1 VIITFISSNR
11 PEDEI
16 RVQLRFRN
24 IVDAINRTGFHLA
37 HVIDFDS
44 FIHNTPKAQKIC
56 SRSDILVVYRY
67 LYGPILTAI
76 QYWKARE
83 KKVIVDFDQAIDCLT
98 PDMPDYSFW
107 LEGAPVS
114 AASGKHLPESR
125 IDPVPLEQFKWGL
138 GVVDAA
144 TVVSARLASD
154 WSQFTNIYEIPDYLN
169 TCQYPVLNKTHE
181 GEIWIGIGHNTHC
194 TSFKKSGLAVA
205 LQHLCRKYPQVKLVL
220 CGPGI
225 EKDADLNINP
235 DQILTYS
242 SPFFDEWVSLL
253 LKLDIGLAPVY
264 SDFDLRL
271 SPINMLEFMVVKI
284 PWIATKQLAYDGLS
298 RYGEW
303 VQNSPEAWES
313 AIVKVIQQLD
323 LYQKKAGGEPFLYAL
338 GQDAGANIDKV
349 LRIYSDIVNQ

>member
-1 VIITFISSNR
+1 VIITFIGSDR
-11 PEDEI
+11 PEDQI

-24 IVDAINRTGFHLA
+24 IADAINRTGFHLA
-37 HVIDFDS
+37 HVINFDS
-44 FIHNTPKAQKIC
+44 FIQNTLEAQKIC
-56 SRSDILVVYRY
+56 SRSDILVIYRY
-67 LYGPILTAI
+67 LYGPILTTI

-83 KKVIVDFDQAIDCLT
+83 KKVIVDFDLAVDRLA

-107 LEGAPVS
+107 LEGAPLS
-114 AASGKHLPESR
+114 AAYGEHLPGSR

-154 WSQFTNIYEIPDYLN
+154 WSHFTNIYEIPDYLN
-169 TCQYPVLNKTHE
+169 TCQYPVLNQAHE
-181 GEIWIGIGHNTHC
+181 GEIWIGLGHDTHYA
-194 TSFKKSGLAVA
+194 SFKKSGLAVA
-205 LQHLCRKYPQVKLVL
+205 MQHICREYPQVRLVL
-220 CGPGI
+220 CSPGK
-225 EKDADLNINP
+225 ETDADLNIDPN
-235 DQILTYS
+235 QIVTYS
-242 SPFFDEWVSLL
+242 SPYFDEWVSLL

-271 SPINMLEFMVVKI
+271 SPVNMLEFMIAKI
-284 PWIATKQLAYDGLS
+284 PWVATKQLAFHDLS

-313 AIVKVIQQLD
+313 VIVKVIQQRD
-323 LYQKKAGGEPFLYAL
+323 FYQKKAGGEPFLYAL

-349 LRIYSDIVNQ
+349 LRIYSAIVNQ